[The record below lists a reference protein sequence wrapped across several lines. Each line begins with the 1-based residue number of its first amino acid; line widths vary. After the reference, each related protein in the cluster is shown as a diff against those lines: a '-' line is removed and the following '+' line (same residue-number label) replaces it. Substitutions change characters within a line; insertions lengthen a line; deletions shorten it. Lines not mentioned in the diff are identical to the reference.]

1 MCMSSST
8 GSGLHTAS
16 DSSIDRLLKSWNTS
30 KYKEGPKI
38 VSAKADHVLQEHHVQ

>member
-16 DSSIDRLLKSWNTS
+16 ASIDRLLQYWNTS

>member
-16 DSSIDRLLKSWNTS
+16 DSAIDRLLKSWNTS
-30 KYKEGPKI
+30 KYKEGPKT
-38 VSAKADHVLQEHHVQ
+38 VSAKADHVLQEHHIQ